1 MMKIY
6 FANGL
11 FALAD
16 RMFNEYVVE
25 KIRKMDG
32 NIEVYLPQE
41 NGDINDKMNYA
52 DSIKIAQEDNKELLS
67 SDLVVAILDGD
78 TMDDGVA
85 SEIGLAFGKEIPVIG
100 VYTDLRQHGFENPEK
115 LEAVKTIGENPFAYI
130 NNYTIGLI
138 KMNGMMVN
146 NIDDM
151 LEGIKK
157 YSEK

>member
-1 MMKIY
+1 MKIY

-16 RMFNEYVVE
+16 RMFNEVVVD

-32 NIEVYLPQE
+32 SIEVYLPQE

-85 SEIGLAFGKEIPVIG
+85 SEIGVAFGKEIPVIG

-115 LEAVKTIGENPFAYI
+115 LEAVKGIGENPFAYI

-138 KMNGMMVN
+138 KMNGIMVN

-151 LEGIKK
+151 LTAIKNYTK
-157 YSEK
+157 N

>member
-1 MMKIY
+1 LFTTSILVKLSIKYWNILFFKKWYIAYVSLLSIFILSYMLNYYRTNKRKRDLIIMKIY

-25 KIRKMDG
+25 KIRKMDS

-85 SEIGLAFGKEIPVIG
+85 SEIGVAFGKEIPVIG
-100 VYTDLRQHGFENPEK
+100 VYTDL
-115 LEAVKTIGENPFAYI
+115 
-130 NNYTIGLI
+130 
-138 KMNGMMVN
+138 
-146 NIDDM
+146 
-151 LEGIKK
+151 
-157 YSEK
+157 

>member
-1 MMKIY
+1 MKIY

-16 RMFNEYVVE
+16 RMFNEVVVD
-25 KIRKMDG
+25 KIRKMDS

-67 SDLVVAILDGD
+67 SDLIVAILDGD

-85 SEIGLAFGKEIPVIG
+85 SEIGLAYGKEIPIIG
-100 VYTDLRQHGFENPEK
+100 VYTDLRQHGVENPEK
-115 LEAVKTIGENPFAYI
+115 LKAVGSIGENPFAYI

-138 KMNGMMVN
+138 KMNGVVVN
-146 NIDDM
+146 NIDSM
-151 LEGIKK
+151 LDEIRK
-157 YSEK
+157 YL

>member
-1 MMKIY
+1 MKIY

-11 FALAD
+11 FALAY
-16 RMFNEYVVE
+16 RMFNEYVVD
-25 KIRKMDG
+25 KIRKMDSS
-32 NIEVYLPQE
+32 IEVYLPQE

-52 DSIKIAQEDNKELLS
+52 DSIKIAQEDNKELFS

-85 SEIGLAFGKEIPVIG
+85 SEIGLAFGKEIPIIG
-100 VYTDLRQHGFENPEK
+100 VYTDLRQSGFENPKK
-115 LEAVKTIGENPFAYI
+115 LEAVKHIGENPFAYI

-138 KMNGMMVN
+138 KMNGMMVD

-157 YSEK
+157 YSNK

>member
-1 MMKIY
+1 
-6 FANGL
+6 
-11 FALAD
+11 
-16 RMFNEYVVE
+16 
-25 KIRKMDG
+25 
-32 NIEVYLPQE
+32 E

-85 SEIGLAFGKEIPVIG
+85 SEIGVAFGKEIPVIG